1 MINEQVN
8 TASPTTQGNEDKLVE
23 RVDQLENHIYMKS
36 RLEQLRQD
44 DRLTRMESAINMLLE
59 EKD

>member
-8 TASPTTQGNEDKLVE
+8 VASPTTQSNEDKLAE

-44 DRLTRMESAINMLLE
+44 DRLARMESAINMLLE